1 MNLRETG
8 IREEGA
14 FFVRAI
20 RRRDVAAAR
29 VGCEIK
35 NIPIAA
41 GRKHDRVGR
50 DVVDFTRAQIA
61 DHDSLGVAI
70 DNDNVEHFGL
80 GKHLYRAGRDLATE
94 RLITAEKKL
103 LAGLAANKK
112 TPQHP
117 PPPEQPIPNQPPE
130 PAPEYNALRDALIDD

>member
-103 LAGLAANKK
+103 LAGLAASLKSWRDLRAA
-112 TPQHP
+112 
-117 PPPEQPIPNQPPE
+117 ERPIGKQAAVLARE
-130 PAPEYNALRDALIDD
+130 GNALRDALID